1 MSFRQRAFT
10 DADWPAL
17 ADFARR
23 RFGPCHPPDLPF
35 NEHWFRT
42 PWHRQWA
49 IRLLENEAGALA
61 GAMCAIVVRAKFG
74 AKTAPLAWIS
84 SGAVN
89 DDARA
94 LGAGS
99 QLYFWVYKSFPLV
112 GALSG
117 NENSLPINS
126 VLGRDIPGVGMRR
139 HLFVHRA
146 EAVALCLPGRGGA
159 VLSGVRRAEGEP
171 AAEVP
176 GVPAGYEELWAAAR
190 ERFYCSVERDS
201 EHLEWRY
208 RRAPHVDYR
217 FWAVRNA
224 ADLQA
229 LAVVRLQETPAGRVC
244 RVVDFISRTRDAA
257 AAWRAVLS
265 RAEKEG
271 ALATDFMVI
280 GSDQD
285 AALAEAG
292 LLPAD
297 ASTGLDA
304 FPHLLSPVEH
314 RAWSNT
320 FHLGGTLALADQSWR
335 RPDAVYFT
343 KGDSDRDWPTSHDL
357 ERRKALGKA

>member
-1 MSFRQRAFT
+1 MSFRQRAY
-10 DADWPAL
+10 AEKDWPAF
-17 ADFARR
+17 ADFVRR
-23 RFGPCHPPDLPF
+23 RFGQCHAPDLTF
-35 NEHWFRT
+35 NEFWFRT

-49 IRLLENEAGALA
+49 IRLLGDAAGGLA

-74 AKTAPLAWIS
+74 AKRTTLAWIS
-84 SGAVN
+84 SGAVS

-94 LGAGS
+94 AGAGS

-126 VLGRDIPGVGMRR
+126 VLGRDIPGVAMRR
-139 HLFVHRA
+139 FLSVHRVEAA
-146 EAVALCLPGRGGA
+146 ELCQPGRGAA
-159 VLSGVRRAEGEP
+159 VISAVRRCGGKSAS
-171 AAEVP
+171 EVV
-176 GVPAGYEELWAAAR
+176 GVPADYDALWATVR
-190 ERFYCSVERDS
+190 ERFYCVVEKDA

-208 RRAPHVDYR
+208 RLAPHIDYR
-217 FWAVRNA
+217 FWEIRDAGG
-224 ADLQA
+224 LHA
-229 LAVVRLQETPAGRVC
+229 LAVVRLQETPEGRVC
-244 RVVDFISRTRDAA
+244 RVVDFVSRTPDAS
-257 AAWRAVLS
+257 AAWRAVLA
-265 RAEKEG
+265 RAEDEG

-297 ASTGLDA
+297 ASTGLDV

-320 FHLGGTLALADQSWR
+320 FHLGGGLALDDQSWR
-335 RPDAVYFT
+335 HPEAIYFT
-343 KGDSDRDWPTSHDL
+343 KGDSDRDWPTLHDL
-357 ERRKALGKA
+357 ERRKSLGKA